1 MLGNKMLYM
10 LITNMK
16 ELMYDVTTINVAL
29 KGLYPFP
36 IQYEIKEQHSSNCS
50 SLKLA
55 ALTI

>member
-29 KGLYPFP
+29 SRESSVFLSFHFERAIPF
-36 IQYEIKEQHSSNCS
+36 SN
-50 SLKLA
+50 
-55 ALTI
+55 II